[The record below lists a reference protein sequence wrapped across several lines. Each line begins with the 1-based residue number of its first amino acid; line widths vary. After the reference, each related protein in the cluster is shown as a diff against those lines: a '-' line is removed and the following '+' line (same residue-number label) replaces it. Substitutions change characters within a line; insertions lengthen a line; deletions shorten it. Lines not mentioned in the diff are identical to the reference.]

1 MPIQT
6 NLSVSP
12 YFDDFNE
19 QKQYYQV
26 LFKPGVALQT
36 RELNVLQSIFQNQIE
51 RFGDNIFTK
60 GSIISG
66 CNFQYYSNYPYV
78 KILDTQV
85 DGAPVSPTSYV
96 GLYATSASKNL
107 VSTIVAANTGYV
119 SQAPYLNTMFVR
131 YTNSGN
137 TGLET
142 VYQQNDVLT
151 IYDANNSIFQVNV
164 PVGGTGGGFANTD
177 SMVFLSALN
186 ITNTSANITT
196 IAAAIANGYTITDP
210 VSSAR
215 AIITDVN
222 TIAIANTLVIK
233 IKPYQAD
240 LTTSSTTANAWTFNT
255 GNTIQIY
262 NGASL
267 ASTVTVN
274 TIIGFSA
281 NAVPVTDGTGKLI
294 SAIMIAQGNGYVVA
308 PYTTV
313 KTANASANIGSLTSN
328 VSAIT
333 AQNYKCQVTVANNA
347 AAGSSTPAGMGYA
360 FGVTEGIIYQ
370 KGYFLKVNPQTVIVS
385 SYSSAPDQVVV
396 GFNTSES
403 IINSN
408 IDTSLLDNATGT
420 LNTLAPGADR
430 LQLTPTLTVLSATT
444 AAANTTFF
452 PITAFSKGMPYL
464 QNQQTQYSV
473 IGDSIA
479 QRTYAAAGNFVLDP
493 FLLSTKTANLDS
505 TTSSASQA
513 NSFIVAI
520 DPGEAYISGYRIKT
534 NANYYLKV
542 DQGIDTSNAATSLN
556 LNYGNFITVN
566 EMGGVFNYTT
576 GDFVTFYDTA
586 KQFLTNSTHYSTG
599 NTTPAGTPLGTARIR
614 SMVPLTGSPG
624 TPTYQSR
631 LYLFDINMFPGKNI
645 QNAKSVAYSN
655 NFNGIADIVLTNF
668 PSLNANLAAVQNAAT
683 STMIFPHGVRSTNA
697 TSNINFTYK
706 GLFTGGTGAQGNV
719 TINSGTG
726 IVSMQLGSHIFP
738 YGNGVTL
745 SDAQLTLLDLVFH
758 ASNAQ
763 ATTNTAGLGFITT
776 SGSNTLTVNGTSI
789 SGGYYASLVNA
800 GDYLKIFTSAGG
812 EIKRVTSVVNATAI
826 QVDTNITTSN
836 STANVVTFFP
846 QNVPIQLNGRLS
858 GDRTANISSNG
869 SLLTISLGKPI
880 TFATTANATLMTSVT
895 AINQSVTNKTAN
907 RDTTVILNISN
918 STFGNTG
925 PWALGVP
932 DIFRLKKVYKDV
944 NTNIIASGTIV
955 GANVASSVPS
965 TWVDVTNQFYIDHK
979 QNLDYYDLGYLTL
992 KPLST
997 LAINNGDALVV
1008 QFDNFTVS
1016 GSAGIFTK
1024 SSYAANDQL
1033 TTSNLTSTVSTNIHT
1048 HEIPELTDSKGRNY
1062 DLIDH
1067 VDFRTIISNTAT
1079 ANTKGNT
1086 SLSTVNPIDYGTLT
1100 SYLESNATYTSTN
1113 TYVMQI
1119 TNTASIKV
1127 GMGVNTPQA
1136 GAWPAGTKVNG
1147 IINSSA
1153 VNTTSAATASNTQV
1167 PVYFTGDT
1175 VKYSSLTA
1183 TTFPIDGQL
1192 YNSTVQYYQGRVDR
1206 IVIDKSG
1213 KIKAL
1218 RGTPGNDNL
1227 SPPPEPKDNLT
1238 INLLYVPPYPSV
1250 PQKKDSNY
1258 INIIDRGMG
1267 SQVYQIQRA
1276 ISHTIAVP
1284 VVPDSQIT
1292 VFQPAAYTM
1301 KDIATLERRIAALE
1315 YNVTLSKLEKSI
1327 SNLAIPSSINGAINR
1342 FKYGFFSDNFTSSSQ
1357 SDLQNPEYK
1366 ASLINN
1372 EITAKQILNNLEFSY
1387 NVANSTT
1394 NSSVTGL
1401 FLTLPY
1407 TQTILVTQNNA
1418 TNGAI
1423 YIPPTV
1429 NNTPTVTSTSVP
1441 AGTLLSTYCGGTTG
1455 FDQYGTYSDGKGGSY
1470 TQLIKANSVSCGYTP
1485 PPAPPSVYHG
1495 TLVSTPTSFTLI
1507 TKSDVGTG
1515 GSTTASTGTNSTTG
1529 TAALP
1534 AALQTQGF
1542 NVASGYGGGT
1552 SLAYDR
1558 LGILSFTKFV

>member
-26 LFKPGVALQT
+26 LFKPGVAIQT
-36 RELNVLQSIFQNQIE
+36 RELNVLQTIFQNQIE

-60 GSIISG
+60 GSIVSG
-66 CNFQYYSNYPYV
+66 CNFQYYPNYPYV

-85 DGAPVSPTSYV
+85 NGSPVTPSSYV

-107 VSTIVAANTGYV
+107 VSTILAANTGYV
-119 SQAPYLNTMFVR
+119 SQAPNLNTLFVR

-137 TGLET
+137 TGVET
-142 VYQQNDVLT
+142 AYNHDDVLT

-164 PVGGTGGGFANTD
+164 PVGGTGAGFANTD
-177 SMVFLSALN
+177 SIVFLSALN
-186 ITNTSANITT
+186 ITNTSANIAT

-233 IKPYQAD
+233 IKPYQSD
-240 LTTSSTTANAWTFNT
+240 LTTSTVTANAWTFNT

-262 NGASL
+262 NGVTL

-274 TIIGFSA
+274 SIIGFSA

-294 SAIMIAQGNGYVVA
+294 SAIMVSQGNGYVVA
-308 PYTTV
+308 PYTTI

-333 AQNYKCQVTVANNA
+333 AQNYKCQVTVSSTA
-347 AAGSSTPAGMGYA
+347 AAGSSPPTGMGYA
-360 FGVTEGIIYQ
+360 FGVTEGVIYQ
-370 KGYFLKVNPQTVIVS
+370 KGYFLKVNPQAVVVS
-385 SYSSAPDQVVV
+385 SYSNAPDSVVI

-408 IDTSLLDNATGT
+408 IDTSLLDNSTGT

-430 LQLTPTLTVLSATT
+430 LMLTPTLTVLSAAT

-464 QNQQTQYSV
+464 QNQQTQYNV
-473 IGDSIA
+473 IGDSMA
-479 QRTYAAAGNFVLDP
+479 QRTYAATGNFVLDP

-505 TTSSASQA
+505 SSSSASQA

-520 DPGEAYISGYRIKT
+520 DPGEAYISGYRVKT
-534 NANYYLKV
+534 NTNYYLRV
-542 DQGIDTSNAATSLN
+542 DQGIDTANATNISVN
-556 LNYGNFITVN
+556 LNYGNYLTVN
-566 EMGGVFNYTT
+566 EIGGVFNYTT
-576 GDFVTFYDTA
+576 GDYVTLYDTV
-586 KQFLTNSTHYSTG
+586 KQFLTNATNYSTG
-599 NTTPAGTPLGTARIR
+599 NTTPAGTPIGTARIR
-614 SMVPLTGSPG
+614 SMVPLTGNPG
-624 TPTYQSR
+624 TPSYQSR

-655 NFNGIADIVLTNF
+655 TFAGVADIVLTNS
-668 PSLNANLAAVQNAAT
+668 PALNANIAAVQNAAT

-719 TINSGTG
+719 TINTSTG

-745 SDAQLTLLDLVFH
+745 SDAQLSLLDLVFH
-758 ASNAQ
+758 SSNSQ
-763 ATTNTAGLGFITT
+763 ATSNTTNLGFVTT
-776 SGSNTLTVNGTSI
+776 SGSNTLTVNGTSTATT
-789 SGGYYASLVNA
+789 SSVNA
-800 GDYLKIFTSAGG
+800 GDYLKIFTTLTG
-812 EIKRVTSVVNATAI
+812 EIKRVTAIVNSSVI
-826 QVDTNITTSN
+826 QVDSNIATSN
-836 STANVVTFFP
+836 NSANVATFFP
-846 QNVPIQLNGRLS
+846 QNVPIQLNGRLA
-858 GDRTANISSNG
+858 GDRTANVSSNG

-880 TFATTANATLMTSVT
+880 TFAGTANATLMTSVV
-895 AINQSVTNKTAN
+895 AVNQGVTNKVVN
-907 RDTTVILNISN
+907 RDTVVVLNISN

-944 NTNIIASGTIV
+944 NTNILSVA
-955 GANVASSVPS
+955 ANVAASVPS
-965 TWVDVTNQFYIDHK
+965 TWVDVTNQFFIDHK
-979 QNLDYYDLGYLTL
+979 QNPDYYDIGYLTL
-992 KPLST
+992 KPTST
-997 LAINNGDALVV
+997 LAVNNGDALVV

-1024 SSYAANDQL
+1024 SSYSANDQL
-1033 TTSNLTSTVSTNIHT
+1033 TSNTLVSTSSTNIHT
-1048 HEIPELTDSKGRNY
+1048 HEIPELTDAKGKNY

-1067 VDFRTIISNTAT
+1067 VDFRTIISNTAVST
-1079 ANTKGNT
+1079 NKGNT
-1086 SLSTVNPIDYGTLT
+1086 QLATVNPIDYGSLKAYLAGNAAYISGN
-1100 SYLESNATYTSTN
+1100 SYVTN
-1113 TYVMQI
+1113 I
-1119 TNTASIKV
+1119 DNTATIQV
-1127 GMGVNTPQA
+1127 GMGVNTPLA
-1136 GAWPAGTKVNG
+1136 GVWPSGTKVLA
-1147 IINSSA
+1147 IINTTA
-1153 VNTTSAATASNTQV
+1153 VNLSSTAAFSNTQV

-1175 VKYSSLTA
+1175 VKYSSLTP
-1183 TTFPIDGQL
+1183 TTFPIDGQP
-1192 YNSTVQYYQGRVDR
+1192 YTSTVQYYQGRVDR
-1206 IVIDKSG
+1206 IVIDKTG
-1213 KIKAL
+1213 KIKTL

-1238 INLLYVPPYPSV
+1238 INLLYIPPYPSV

-1258 INIIDRGMG
+1258 INIIDKGMG
-1267 SQVYQIQRA
+1267 SQVYQIQRSIA
-1276 ISHTIAVP
+1276 HTIAVP
-1284 VVPDSQIT
+1284 VVPDSQIS

-1301 KDIATLERRIAALE
+1301 KDIAALERRIAALE
-1315 YNVTLSKLEKSI
+1315 YSVTLSKLEKSV

-1342 FKYGFFSDNFTSSSQ
+1342 FKYGFFSDNFTSSAQ

-1366 ASLINN
+1366 ASIINN
-1372 EITAKQILNNLEFSY
+1372 EVTAKTILNNLEFGY
-1387 NVANSTT
+1387 NLANSTT
-1394 NSSVTGL
+1394 NSAVTGL

-1407 TQTILVTQNNA
+1407 TQAVLVSQNNA

-1423 YIPPTV
+1423 YIPPPAPPPPPPPPP
-1429 NNTPTVTSTSVP
+1429 NTPR
-1441 AGTLLSTYCGGTTG
+1441 GTLLSNYCGGTTG
-1455 FDQYGTYSDGKGGSY
+1455 HDQYGVYADGNGGSY
-1470 TQLIKANSVSCGYTP
+1470 TQLIQANSLLCGYTP
-1485 PPAPPSVYHG
+1485 PPPPPSVYHG
-1495 TLVSTPTSFTLI
+1495 TLVSNPTSFTLI

-1515 GSTTASTGTNSTTG
+1515 GSTTTSVGTNSTTG

-1534 AALQTQGF
+1534 SALQTQGF
-1542 NVASGYGGGT
+1542 NVGSGYGGGSPNIT
-1552 SLAYDR
+1552 NNLA
-1558 LGILSFTKFV
+1558 LFSGLTKFV